1 MKKIIFFLILFAN
14 YSFAQDE
21 EITNWF
27 NKESEQFLEIMNNSN
42 VEDDK
47 NYEKYKPYSEV
58 DNEFKNGKYVG
69 EWNMETAYQVQ
80 NLDSA

>member
-1 MKKIIFFLILFAN
+1 MIQENWNHIL
-14 YSFAQDE
+14 
-21 EITNWF
+21 
-27 NKESEQFLEIMNNSN
+27 
-42 VEDDK
+42 VEMQNINTE